1 MAMIEITTSERSGG
15 EASWPISETPA
26 RVLIIAVTPGRAY
39 LVHQWSSEH
48 GITNVTHEQRG
59 KFGPTGTYGGS
70 TPAGSRSGHHG
81 ENW

>member
-39 LVHQWSSEH
+39 LVHQWSSEQM
-48 GITNVTHEQRG
+48 G
-59 KFGPTGTYGGS
+59 
-70 TPAGSRSGHHG
+70 
-81 ENW
+81 